1 MDHYPSLIWTDF
13 DPNMIRDLTPAFFPN
28 HISNPQAS
36 HPIPLEII
44 THFKYRVKLAASNID
59 YNIS

>member
-1 MDHYPSLIWTDF
+1 VLGKSPKLGQKWMRLAQ
-13 DPNMIRDLTPAFFPN
+13 PNELFPN

-36 HPIPLEII
+36 HPIPLEIV
-44 THFKYRVKLAASNID
+44 TNFKYRVKLAASNID